1 MSDCKLFSNRLHT
14 FFLSPGDLILGG
26 DFSCIYSELDRLHI
40 KSDFRAD
47 KCCLSALKS
56 DFCLVDVFR
65 KQNPKALSFT
75 WSNKDFSQASRLDR
89 FYISS
94 SLLQSV
100 RGNKCFPC
108 PLSDHDFVDLFIS
121 PANVSLHGSGVWKFN
136 CSFLS
141 DNDFI
146 NIMTALITSEKE
158 KIPLF
163 DSLEGWWD
171 NLKIQIRRTCINFSS
186 RKRRQLLSERISLT
200 KRLLTAK
207 SAVVAGDRNQISN
220 VNKLESTLEAVINND
235 CKGAK
240 VRSRVRWIEEGKKP
254 TRFFFRLERKH
265 TKKNIFESLL
275 NESSEEKSS
284 HNDIELVLVDFY
296 KALFSKDSL
305 NMQIQTQIIDDL
317 DLSLSGLE
325 REQCEGLFTKD
336 EGFTALKGLQT
347 GQ

>member
-1 MSDCKLFSNRLHT
+1 MSDRKLFSNHLHT

-65 KQNPKALSFT
+65 KQNPKAISFT
-75 WSNKDFSQASRLDR
+75 WSNKDFSQASRLNC

-108 PLSDHDFVDLFIS
+108 SLSDHDFANLFIS
-121 PANVSLHGSGVWKFN
+121 LVNVSLHGSGVWNFN
-136 CSFLS
+136 CSLLS
-141 DNDFI
+141 DNNFI
-146 NIMTALITSEKE
+146 NTMTVLITSENE

-171 NLKIQIRRTCINFSS
+171 NLKIQIRRTCIDFSS

-207 SAVVAGDRNQISN
+207 SAVVAGDSNQISN

-235 CKGAK
+235 GKGAK
-240 VRSRVRWIEEGKKP
+240 VRS
-254 TRFFFRLERKH
+254 
-265 TKKNIFESLL
+265 
-275 NESSEEKSS
+275 
-284 HNDIELVLVDFY
+284 
-296 KALFSKDSL
+296 
-305 NMQIQTQIIDDL
+305 
-317 DLSLSGLE
+317 
-325 REQCEGLFTKD
+325 
-336 EGFTALKGLQT
+336 
-347 GQ
+347 